1 MILDKGVVVMET
13 ILALDIGTWTTLVL
27 VGLLTLMIFIWFA
40 VRYWLVNAQNSALRD
55 IKTPTID
62 RLNTAALE
70 KFDDPEAVAR
80 LGMDEPAP
88 EDLLAAVPAEPPESV
103 LEPRHF
109 VPVKKPD
116 SGPQQAPPKAD

>member
-88 EDLLAAVPAEPPESV
+88 EDLLAAVPDEKPESV

-109 VPVKKPD
+109 VHVKQVDPVRQPDPPKPD
-116 SGPQQAPPKAD
+116 

>member
-1 MILDKGVVVMET
+1 MET
-13 ILALDIGTWTTLVL
+13 ILALNIGTWTTLVL

-40 VRYWLVNAQNSALRD
+40 VRYWLINVQNSALRD

-62 RLNTAALE
+62 RLNAAALE
-70 KFDDPEAVAR
+70 KFDDPEAVAL

-88 EDLLAAVPAEPPESV
+88 EDLLAAVPEEQPESV

-109 VPVKKPD
+109 TPAIKTDSAPQPDSPKPD
-116 SGPQQAPPKAD
+116 SKGLQ